1 MAGVAVDIGRSHTDV
16 TPLYDGLPLLN
27 ARMTVPLG
35 TDMCARYLVPL
46 LGGNTSVAQALDGL
60 GLQGPARQ
68 TALEDLA
75 AHAWRSGLVR
85 APGAVDQP
93 APEDEGVTD
102 IAAVVV
108 AGKERAVIESGMKK
122 KATAKQTKE
131 EQARAREIEA
141 LDLITT
147 KFRGVELT
155 LGRER
160 HRFCEPLFDSG
171 VIAAMA
177 ERENVEDKGAL
188 MTLSQAVALVVRE
201 CEVDQRRDI
210 YSGLLVTGDIAS
222 HVKGKHHS

>member
-1 MAGVAVDIGRSHTDV
+1 
-16 TPLYDGLPLLN
+16 
-27 ARMTVPLG
+27 MTVPLG

-60 GLQGPARQ
+60 GLQGSARQ